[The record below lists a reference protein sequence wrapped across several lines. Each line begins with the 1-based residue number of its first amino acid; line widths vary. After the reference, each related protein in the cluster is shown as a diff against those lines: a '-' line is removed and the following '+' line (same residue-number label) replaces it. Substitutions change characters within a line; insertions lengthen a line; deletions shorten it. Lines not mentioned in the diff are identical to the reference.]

1 MLFLQSEKHRS
12 SLAGAIVPGKAAVHG
27 MTLVF
32 IGGWQVVINP
42 NLEVTVT
49 VTFPDKKSTWG
60 PDDSL
65 HSLP

>member
-1 MLFLQSEKHRS
+1 M
-12 SLAGAIVPGKAAVHG
+12 
-27 MTLVF
+27 
-32 IGGWQVVINP
+32 VINA

-49 VTFPDKKSTWG
+49 VIFPDKKSTWG